1 MVKGHG
7 KSSASSATRIKHQ
20 KKAAVSLGIDLAA
33 TTSAKSQPG
42 PHKNKEKTARSKN
55 EGKKEPKVKAWVL
68 PIKPARAQPDPLEV
82 GGLAS
87 RLPPEMVV
95 VLRNVGK
102 KAQVTKIKALEDL
115 KTNWVEKI
123 LRGNTTTDEGSGVD
137 TDVLSSLVEMIPA
150 WVS

>member
-20 KKAAVSLGIDLAA
+20 KKAASSLGIDLAA
-33 TTSAKSQPG
+33 TASAKTQSG
-42 PHKNKEKTARSKN
+42 PHKSKEKTAREKN
-55 EGKKEPKVKAWVL
+55 EGKKEPKAKACVL
-68 PIKPARAQPDPLEV
+68 PVKPARAQPDPLEI

-87 RLPPEMVV
+87 RLPPELVV

-102 KAQVTKIKALEDL
+102 KAQITKIKALEDM
-115 KTNWVEKI
+115 KNNWVEKI
-123 LRGNTTTDEGSGVD
+123 LRGKTGTDSGVD
-137 TDVLSSLVEMIPA
+137 ANVLSSLVEMVPA

>member
-87 RLPPEMVV
+87 RLLPELVV

-102 KAQVTKIKALEDL
+102 KA
-115 KTNWVEKI
+115 
-123 LRGNTTTDEGSGVD
+123 
-137 TDVLSSLVEMIPA
+137 
-150 WVS
+150 